1 VTAFVCRCALR
12 WSDVDSYGHVNNVQQ
27 LKLLEEARV
36 ALFFDAATQA
46 GITTF
51 DGDLVVVRH
60 EIDYKR
66 PLLYRSEPL
75 TVELWVTELKAS
87 AVTIAYVIRDD
98 GQVYSQAASVLATY
112 DAETERP
119 RRLSQAERDWL
130 TRYTAETPLR

>member
-1 VTAFVCRCALR
+1 
-12 WSDVDSYGHVNNVQQ
+12 VNNVQQ

-112 DAETERP
+112 DAKTERP

-130 TRYTAETPLR
+130 TRYTAETPPR